1 MTTTTLVLGGT
12 GKTGR
17 HVVSGLRAAGHRVR
31 PASRSGEVRFDWADE
46 STWDA
51 AVTGAEAVYLVFPD
65 DDVTGARPFI
75 RFAVEHGVRRLVALS
90 GRGIEEYGLP
100 ELLDVEHAVRESG
113 VDWTILRPSW
123 FNQNFDLGQF
133 RDYVLAGDLRVP
145 TGGGREPFIDAT
157 DIAAV
162 AVAALTD
169 PRHAGQTYELTGPR
183 SLSFGEAA
191 AEIARASGR
200 KVTFTDVTDDEFLK
214 EQEAAGVPESWAKLL
229 AMVFGRIRRGEH
241 EPVSPDVAAVLGR
254 DPMDF
259 ADYATGAWGRS
270 AAR

>member
-17 HVVSGLRAAGHRVR
+17 HVVSGLRAAGHQVR
-31 PASRSGEVRFDWADE
+31 AASRSGEVRFDWTDE

-75 RFAVEHGVRRLVALS
+75 QFAVEHGVRRLVALS
-90 GRGIEEYGLP
+90 GRGVEEYGLP
-100 ELLDVEHAVRESG
+100 ELVDVEHAVRTSG

-133 RDYVLAGDLRVP
+133 RGYVLAGDLRVP
-145 TGGGREPFIDAT
+145 TGDGREPFIDAT

-169 PRHAGQTYELTGPR
+169 PRHIGQTYELTGPR
-183 SLSFGEAA
+183 SLSFGDAA
-191 AEIARASGR
+191 AEIAGASGR
-200 KVTFTDVTDDEFLK
+200 KVKFTDITDDEFLK
-214 EQEAAGVPESWAKLL
+214 EQKAARVPESWARLL
-229 AMVFGRIRRGEH
+229 AMVFGRIRHGQH
-241 EPVSPDVAAVLGR
+241 APVSPDVAAVLGR

-259 ADYATGAWGRS
+259 ADYAVAAWGRS
-270 AAR
+270 AAW

>member
-1 MTTTTLVLGGT
+1 M
-12 GKTGR
+12 
-17 HVVSGLRAAGHRVR
+17 
-31 PASRSGEVRFDWADE
+31 RFDWADE

-51 AVTGAEAVYLVFPD
+51 AVTGADAAYLVFPD
-65 DDVTGARPFI
+65 DDTTRARPFL
-75 RFAVEHGVRRLVALS
+75 RFAVEHGVRRLIALS
-90 GRGIEEYGLP
+90 GRGIEEYGMP

-162 AVAALTD
+162 AVTALTE
-169 PRHAGQTYELTGPR
+169 PRHAGQTYELTGPQA
-183 SLSFGEAA
+183 LSFGDAA

-229 AMVFGRIRRGEH
+229 TMVFGRIRRGDH
-241 EPVSPDVAAVLGR
+241 EPVSPDVTAVLGR

-259 ADYATGAWGRS
+259 ADYATATWGRS
-270 AAR
+270 TAW